1 MINSKKQPKV
11 LEFNCRFGDPEA
23 QPTLFRLKTDLVDA
37 CLKTLEGDIGELQLE
52 FDSKTALGVVLA
64 ANGYPESY
72 QTGWSVKV
80 AEKASGLK
88 DLKIFHAGTALSGD
102 AVVSTGGRVLCV
114 VGRGDNVR
122 EAQKMSYKGV
132 DLVESSNLF
141 YRTDIG
147 YRAIER
153 LKSP

>member
-1 MINSKKQPKV
+1 M
-11 LEFNCRFGDPEA
+11 
-23 QPTLFRLKTDLVDA
+23 
-37 CLKTLEGDIGELQLE
+37 
-52 FDSKTALGVVLA
+52 GVVLA

-122 EAQKMSYKGV
+122 EAQKVSYKGV

-147 YRAIER
+147 YRAIAR